1 MTVKLLLGAAAALAL
16 AGCAVGPNYSAPAVA
31 MPPGFAHASPPG
43 AAAGGVEVAQWWKNF
58 HDPRLDALIARGL
71 ADNPDIAIAASR
83 VRQARLQEIVARSS
97 GRPNVGADISGSR
110 VDFSRNA
117 GFSSLARQF
126 SGGANGGA
134 GSGNGGIALPGGG
147 ITTYAIGFD
156 ASWELD
162 LFGGA
167 RRGAE
172 SARALA
178 EVAEW
183 SGRDAAVTLVTE
195 IADAYRA
202 LRVDQTQIAIIGA
215 ELARQERLV
224 EIAANTA
231 AAGLTPGIDAVRA
244 RGDVTQS
251 RARIEPYRADADI
264 RIHALGILTG
274 QEPEALSAELSVPV
288 VPDPQVAGD
297 VSTPLPVVP
306 VGLPADVL
314 RRRPDVRAA
323 ERQLAAA
330 TADIGVAVAD
340 LYPKITL
347 SSLVEVLSSS
357 LGNLFSGNSFQF
369 VGTGALKFP
378 LIDWGR
384 GKARVGLSR
393 EVREQAYVR
402 YQAIVLGA
410 LRDVADPLAAIA
422 AERRRNA
429 ALRQALGDAR
439 QQARVAASRRL
450 AGIIAQ
456 DVVLAAEVRVLV
468 AREALI
474 DSDGR
479 LFQLTGAL
487 FKAIGGGWSPDA
499 QPQVQPP
506 SARPGAGG

>member
-1 MTVKLLLGAAAALAL
+1 MTVKISLAAICALVL
-16 AGCAVGPNYSAPAVA
+16 AGCTVGPNYVAPTVA
-31 MPPGFAHASPPG
+31 LPAQFAHAPATVSG
-43 AAAGGVEVAQWWKNF
+43 DDSVEVAQWWKSF
-58 HDPRLDALIARGL
+58 HDPQLDSLIATGL

-83 VRQARLQEIVARSS
+83 VRQARLQEIVARAA
-97 GRPNVGADISGSR
+97 GRPNVGADTSASR

-126 SGGANGGA
+126 SGGANSGA

-167 RRGAE
+167 RRGTE
-172 SARALA
+172 SARALTEA
-178 EVAEW
+178 AEW
-183 SGRDAAVTLVTE
+183 TRRDAAVTLVTE

-202 LRVDQTQIAIIGA
+202 LRVDQTQIAIVGA
-215 ELARQERLV
+215 EIAKQERLV

-231 AAGLTPGIDAVRA
+231 AAGLAPGIDAVRA
-244 RGDVTQS
+244 RGEVAAS
-251 RARIEPYRADADI
+251 RARIEPYRIDVDL

-274 QEPEALSAELSVPV
+274 REPEALAAVLSVPV
-288 VPDPQVAGD
+288 TLPPQIAGD
-297 VSTPLPVVP
+297 VKTPLPVVP

-323 ERQLAAA
+323 ERRLAAA

-340 LYPKITL
+340 LYPKLNLT
-347 SSLVEVLSSS
+347 SLVEVLSSS

-369 VGTGALKFP
+369 VGTGAVKFP

-384 GKARVGLSR
+384 GKARVGLSK
-393 EVREQAYVR
+393 EVREQDYVR
-402 YQAIVLGA
+402 YQAAVLGA
-410 LRDVADPLAAIA
+410 LRDVADPLAALT

-429 ALRQALGDAR
+429 VLRQALNDAK
-439 QQARVAASRRL
+439 QLARVAASRQK
-450 AGIIAQ
+450 AGVAAQ
-456 DVVLAAEVRVLV
+456 DVVLAADVRVLA
-468 AREALI
+468 ARELVI
-474 DSDGR
+474 DSEGR

-487 FKAIGGGWSPDA
+487 FKAIGGGWSEE
-499 QPQVQPP
+499 P
-506 SARPGAGG
+506 SAAR

>member
-1 MTVKLLLGAAAALAL
+1 MIIRGLAAAAAALAL
-16 AGCAVGPNYSAPAVA
+16 AGCTVGPNYAAPKVA
-31 MPPGFAHASPPG
+31 LPPDFAHAPPPV
-43 AAAGGVEVAQWWKNF
+43 AEAGSVEVAQWWKNF
-58 HDPRLDALIARGL
+58 HDPRLDALIAKGL

-83 VRQARLQEIVARSS
+83 VRQARLQEIVARAS
-97 GRPNVGADISGSR
+97 GRPNIGADISGSR
-110 VDFSRNA
+110 IDFSRNA

-126 SGGANGGA
+126 SGGANGTA

-172 SARALA
+172 SARALTEA
-178 EVAEW
+178 AEW
-183 SGRDAAVTLVTE
+183 SGRDAAITLVTE

-202 LRVDQTQIAIIGA
+202 LRIDQTQIAIINA
-215 ELARQERLV
+215 EIARQERLV

-244 RGDVTQS
+244 RSDVAQS
-251 RARIEPYRADADI
+251 RARIEPYRVDADV

-274 QEPEALSAELSVPV
+274 QAPEALDAELSAPV
-288 VPDPQVAGD
+288 IPDPQVAGD
-297 VSTPLPVVP
+297 VPLPLPIVP
-306 VGLPADVL
+306 IGLPADIL
-314 RRRPDVRAA
+314 RRRPDIRAA

-384 GKARVGLSR
+384 GRARVGLSR
-393 EVREQAYVR
+393 EAREQAYIR
-402 YQAIVLGA
+402 YQATVLGA
-410 LRDVADPLAAIA
+410 LRDVADPLAAMT

-429 ALRQALGDAR
+429 VLRQALADAKQR
-439 QQARVAASRRL
+439 ARVAASRRQ
-450 AGIIAQ
+450 AGIAAQ
-456 DVVLAAEVRVLV
+456 DVVLAAEIRVFT
-468 AREALI
+468 AREVLI

-499 QPQVQPP
+499 P
-506 SARPGAGG
+506 